1 MKRPKFSL
9 AHKIALLLIN
19 AGVILALLCMY
30 FRSRD
35 PGSLWTGA
43 VALLIL
49 PVLAGVAIARRSI
62 VCPHCGKHNFT
73 DITAAH
79 SCSRDGLQAFSCRS
93 VVPRVRKN

>member
-1 MKRPKFSL
+1 MKRLKFSL
-9 AHKIALLLIN
+9 AHKITLLLIN

-43 VALLIL
+43 AALLIL

-62 VCPHCGKHNFT
+62 VCPHCGAQLF
-73 DITAAH
+73 
-79 SCSRDGLQAFSCRS
+79 RGRFVGLFLPERCPACKKELTKEQG
-93 VVPRVRKN
+93 

>member
-1 MKRPKFSL
+1 MKRLKFSL
-9 AHKIALLLIN
+9 AHKITLLLIN

-49 PVLAGVAIARRSI
+49 PVLAGGGDCPKEHRLPPLRRTAIPGT
-62 VCPHCGKHNFT
+62 VCRPFPAG
-73 DITAAH
+73 AL
-79 SCSRDGLQAFSCRS
+79 SR
-93 VVPRVRKN
+93 V

>member
-35 PGSLWTGA
+35 RGRYGQ
-43 VALLIL
+43 
-49 PVLAGVAIARRSI
+49 GRSR
-62 VCPHCGKHNFT
+62 C
-73 DITAAH
+73 
-79 SCSRDGLQAFSCRS
+79 
-93 VVPRVRKN
+93 

>member
-1 MKRPKFSL
+1 MKRLKFSL
-9 AHKIALLLIN
+9 AHKITLLLTN

-49 PVLAGVAIARRSI
+49 PVLAGVARSI
-62 VCPHCGKHNFT
+62 VCPHCGAQLFRGRF
-73 DITAAH
+73 A
-79 SCSRDGLQAFSCRS
+79 GLFLPERCAVCKKELTKEQG
-93 VVPRVRKN
+93 